1 MAKNA
6 KTIDHIG
13 VIQGIDGSHI
23 DVCITS
29 FSACASCHAKGACS
43 ASDSSEKVISVFMS
57 DHSHVVGET
66 VKVVMKQSLG
76 FRALFWGYLL
86 PFILVLTVLIVLTAV
101 KVEEGK
107 AGLASLAILPVY
119 YLLLYLFRGRV
130 TRQFNFEIQP
140 I

>member
-6 KTIDHIG
+6 KTVDHLG
-13 VIQGIDGSHI
+13 VIQGIDGSYI

-43 ASDSSEKVISVFMS
+43 ASDSKEKVISVFMPS
-57 DHSHVVGET
+57 HSHEVGDT
-66 VKVVMKQSLG
+66 VRVVMKQSLG
-76 FRALFWGYLL
+76 FKALFWGYLL
-86 PFILVLTVLIVLTAV
+86 PFILVVTVLIALTTIEV
-101 KVEEGK
+101 SEGK

-119 YLLLYLFRGRV
+119 YLFLYLFRDKV
-130 TRQFNFEIQP
+130 TKQFDFEIQS